1 MITPGQSGKPATGRV
16 RLGKMKHLEETGE
29 TYFEHMKHAISI
41 SYLLLAAGT
50 KCLIHAVIPPLFET
64 GVSSKLDDLNALVKR
79 NEATD

>member
-1 MITPGQSGKPATGRV
+1 
-16 RLGKMKHLEETGE
+16 MKHLKENNE
-29 TYFEHMKHAISI
+29 TYFEHMGHALSI